1 MTAQQTTEKIAEIL
15 ADKKALDI
23 KTYDLRDKPN
33 ALADYMLAATANSP
47 PHLKALS
54 AAIQREMRKLGYA
67 TVRSSGDSDSAWIV
81 VDYGDVMAHLFLAES
96 REYYE
101 IETLW
106 SEPKPKVKIPKAPK
120 EKNDDPKP
128 KKTTPKKTATK
139 KTATRAS
146 GKSTPSKKPK
156 SSKKNV

>member
-1 MTAQQTTEKIAEIL
+1 MTSTQTAEKIAEIL

-23 KTYDLRDKPN
+23 KTYDLQGRPN

-54 AAIQREMRKLGYA
+54 ASIQREMRKLGFA

-81 VDYGDVMAHLFLAES
+81 IDYGDVMAHLFIAES

-106 SEPKPKVKIPKAPK
+106 QEPKPKPPRPPKEPKPPK
-120 EKNDDPKP
+120 EKKLP
-128 KKTTPKKTATK
+128 KKTKETGKKTVRKSATRSPRK
-139 KTATRAS
+139 TTATPRS
-146 GKSTPSKKPK
+146 RKK
-156 SSKKNV
+156 